1 MHRYI
6 RPALFALMTMLL
18 ATPAWAGAPTDY
30 IKARTAVV
38 AEILGKAESKQ
49 RADELNKALAETVDF
64 RELAGRA
71 LKEHWTKRTPEEQQE
86 FLDLLQRMLR
96 ANYQKKLQGKKL
108 ERDYTLTYTDE
119 KIRKEIALVKVDVV
133 LKDGKKPLVYKLL
146 QRGGSW
152 VVFDIVIDDISLE
165 ETYSEDY
172 TAIIIDEG
180 WPALI
185 QKMKDRVK
193 ELEAPPA
200 KKAAKKKAS
209 KSK

>member
-1 MHRYI
+1 
-6 RPALFALMTMLL
+6 MTMLL
-18 ATPAWAGAPTDY
+18 AAPAWAGAPTDY

-49 RADELNKALAETVDF
+49 RADELNKALTETVDF

-71 LKEHWTKRTPEEQQE
+71 LKGHWTKRTPEEQQE

-172 TAIIIDEG
+172 TAIIVDEG

>member
-1 MHRYI
+1 MASALAM
-6 RPALFALMTMLL
+6 PALVADYP
-18 ATPAWAGAPTDY
+18 AT
-30 IKARTAVV
+30 
-38 AEILGKAESKQ
+38 
-49 RADELNKALAETVDF
+49 LAEVA
-64 RELAGRA
+64 RPGG
-71 LKEHWTKRTPEEQQE
+71 
-86 FLDLLQRMLR
+86 
-96 ANYQKKLQGKKL
+96 KLPGSPK
-108 ERDYTLTYTDE
+108 
-119 KIRKEIALVKVDVV
+119 IALVKVDVV

-172 TAIIIDEG
+172 TAIIVDEG

-200 KKAAKKKAS
+200 KKSSKKKAS